1 MDKGYANSRLLISAT
16 ELITQV
22 SEHCI
27 VDTRPVHQYMAGHI
41 PNAISL
47 DLFSISL
54 TDTREQPF
62 QAFMSMIGILFARRG
77 VDLNRSIIFYE
88 DVSGMCAARGF
99 WFCEYLG
106 HRKTQVLDGGIQS
119 WLQAGVVI
127 DINPV
132 VPPHLSGLPIS
143 PQSDTHTNVEE
154 ILGQLDEPDFVVLD
168 TRSADEHYARVARAD
183 RAGAIPGSIHIEWTE
198 NLNPDGTFKPA
209 HQLQKMYNQV
219 GVTSDKRI
227 TCYCQG
233 GYRSAHSYLAL
244 RLLGYPRVSNYI
256 GSWKEWG
263 DRHDLPIEIRTD

>member
-1 MDKGYANSRLLISAT
+1 LDKGYANSRLLISAT

-27 VDTRPVHQYMAGHI
+27 VDTRSVHQYMAGHI
-41 PNAISL
+41 PNAIPL

-54 TDTREQPF
+54 TDTSEQSF
-62 QAFMSMIGILFARRG
+62 KAFMSMIGILFARRG
-77 VDLNRSIIFYE
+77 VDLNRSIVFYE
-88 DVSGMCAARGF
+88 DVSGMRAARGF

-106 HRKTQVLDGGIQS
+106 HKKTRVLDGGVRS
-119 WLQAGVVI
+119 WLQAGGAI
-127 DINPV
+127 DTDPV
-132 VPPHLSGLPIS
+132 VPPDLSVLPIS
-143 PQSDTHTNVEE
+143 PQPDTHMNAEE
-154 ILGQLDEPDFVVLD
+154 ILNQLDAPDFVILD
-168 TRSADEHYARVARAD
+168 TRSADEHYARVARAA
-183 RAGAIPGSIHIEWTE
+183 RAGTIPGSVHLEWIE

-209 HQLQKMYNQV
+209 YQLQTMYNQA
-219 GVTSDKRI
+219 GVTPDKGVA
-227 TCYCQG
+227 CYCQG

>member
-1 MDKGYANSRLLISAT
+1 MDKGYANRKLLISAT

-22 SEHCI
+22 SEYCI

-41 PNAISL
+41 SNAVPL

-62 QAFMSMIGILFARRG
+62 KAFISMIGILFARRG
-77 VDLNRSIIFYE
+77 VDLNRSIVFYE

-106 HRKTQVLDGGIQS
+106 HSKTQVLDGGIQS
-119 WLQAGVVI
+119 WSQAGGVV
-127 DINPV
+127 DTNPV
-132 VPPHLSGLPIS
+132 VPPNLSGLPIS
-143 PQSDTHTNVEE
+143 PQPNTHINVEE

-198 NLNPDGTFKPA
+198 NLNPDGTFKSA
-209 HQLQKMYNQV
+209 SQLQKMYHQA
-219 GVTSDKRI
+219 GVTADKRVA
-227 TCYCQG
+227 CYCQG